1 MKLASVL
8 PESKHPFEKS
18 LDSEQTFVVRCS
30 HDEHRFDAAAHGGR
44 FGGTVASTDAGG
56 HARAE
61 AGAIGSGARGSADPR
76 VDIMTVAWTAPSPR
90 AGGPLPGQRGAGLRL
105 VGEDEGVLPRYGRD
119 GGQEGAVAQP
129 SRRRTSMAVR
139 RRRTLL
145 AATALLLVGLALP
158 LSGTGGHS
166 HPTGSA
172 PAETGGAVSYTV
184 QPGDSLWSIVERI
197 SPTSD
202 PRPLVAQMAS
212 QLGSATVV
220 PGERIT
226 VP

>member
-30 HDEHRFDAAAHGGR
+30 HDEHRFDAASHGGR
-44 FGGTVASTDAGG
+44 FGGTVVSADAGG

-61 AGAIGSGARGSADPR
+61 AGAIGNGARGGAGPR

-90 AGGPLPGQRGAGLRL
+90 AGGPLPGQRGPGLRL
-105 VGEDEGVLPRYGRD
+105 VGEDEAVLPRHEWD
-119 GGQEGAVAQP
+119 GGQDGAVPA
-129 SRRRTSMAVR
+129 RRRTSMAVR

-145 AATALLLVGLALP
+145 AVTALLLVGLALP

-172 PAETGGAVSYTV
+172 LAETGGAVSYTV
-184 QPGDSLWSIVERI
+184 QPGDSLWSIAKRV

-212 QLGSATVV
+212 QLGSETVV

>member
-1 MKLASVL
+1 
-8 PESKHPFEKS
+8 
-18 LDSEQTFVVRCS
+18 
-30 HDEHRFDAAAHGGR
+30 
-44 FGGTVASTDAGG
+44 VA
-56 HARAE
+56 
-61 AGAIGSGARGSADPR
+61 
-76 VDIMTVAWTAPSPR
+76 
-90 AGGPLPGQRGAGLRL
+90 
-105 VGEDEGVLPRYGRD
+105 
-119 GGQEGAVAQP
+119 
-129 SRRRTSMAVR
+129 RRRTSVAVR

-145 AATALLLVGLALP
+145 AVTGLLLVGLALP

-184 QPGDSLWSIVERI
+184 QPWDSLWSIAERV

-202 PRPLVAQMAS
+202 PRPLVARMAS
-212 QLGSATVV
+212 QLGSQTVV